1 MADMEILQP
10 IGYTEGVTTHEDVR
24 QGINANVAD
33 ANTNFAALKN
43 FDDVVEQG
51 IAQLTEEIGSAQ
63 RVASNAARAAAAAQA
78 TADGAQ
84 ATAEAAAE
92 DAAEVAARLQYG
104 GGLGMIGR
112 FRGVKEEF
120 TIPTPG
126 SGDPTPFDILT
137 PGSGTRI
144 WFCAAVTYMTPDFP
158 QRTRRRGTFVAE
170 YQGHYYLNW
179 TAKPL
184 YGIMDSRGYN
194 NGAAAASDEA
204 TMYDRI
210 SAENFAAS
218 AGPQPGGVFI
228 DMLTGDFY
236 LSDNTSSDGYM
247 VIRAAGDSTL
257 WHE

>member
-1 MADMEILQP
+1 MAISQEDIQQVLNAIKAESQ
-10 IGYTEGVTTHEDVR
+10 GVDELETVSSLN
-24 QGINANVAD
+24 GINSLPGVKDSKLVNVPMILLKK
-33 ANTNFAALKN
+33 FA
-43 FDDVVEQG
+43 E
-51 IAQLTEEIGSAQ
+51 
-63 RVASNAARAAAAAQA
+63 
-78 TADGAQ
+78 
-84 ATAEAAAE
+84 EAAKGQMGDLA
-92 DAAEVAARLQYG
+92 DRLQYG

-126 SGDPTPFDILT
+126 SGGPTPFDILT
-137 PGSGTRI
+137 PGRGTRI
-144 WFCAAVTYMTPDFP
+144 WFCAAVTYMTTDFP

-170 YQGHYYLNW
+170 DQGHYYLNW

-194 NGAAAASDEA
+194 NGAAEASDEA